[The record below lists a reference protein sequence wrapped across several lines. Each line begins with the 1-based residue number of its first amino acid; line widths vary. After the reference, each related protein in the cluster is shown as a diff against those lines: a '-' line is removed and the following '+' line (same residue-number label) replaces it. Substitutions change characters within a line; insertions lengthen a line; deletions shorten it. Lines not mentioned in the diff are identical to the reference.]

1 MKIDEVLSTR
11 NFFKKFKSCMTAV
24 LSCRSNFF
32 LKVLNVLK
40 LMWRFHS
47 IPLKW
52 FRLLRN
58 SVFEA
63 YIAAI
68 LFRNYE
74 KMEKSVTR

>member
-1 MKIDEVLSTR
+1 
-11 NFFKKFKSCMTAV
+11 
-24 LSCRSNFF
+24 
-32 LKVLNVLK
+32 
-40 LMWRFHS
+40 MWRFHS

-74 KMEKSVTR
+74 KMEKSVTRRHIAEIYITSDALCQYVDHQSHIGPHF